1 MRRLSALLFSL
12 ALLAT
17 AAKAD
22 VATILEMPFG
32 AANAKST
39 APTKATE
46 VPGATGWYI
55 NRTSINDYG
64 AATGGSAGNYAAYMQ
79 YTALKTGQ
87 CPTITTPPVSGMVGN
102 LVFKYYVSS
111 KNKPNN
117 ADSQFSV
124 FLGTGTGYDAGLTGN
139 SAVTRVVQTITVDE
153 SRINEWI
160 TCTVPINQII
170 DSSAPQR
177 IVIGRMSQVSEKDN
191 IYFDDITLYE
201 LPSSLLESSPLTT
214 SEGLDYVVSGI
225 PGQNNSIHPQIALTE
240 VGSVS
245 NIAVN
250 LKYRFTGDTD
260 WQDRSMYLDGGV
272 YVCASD
278 DVVTGTQSGIQ
289 LEMYVEATYF
299 NEEGQQTCALT
310 YTAANPLVFDVV
322 PRGVQNNHVDL
333 AITGAFE
340 APMSLAT
347 NGVWVGGYE
356 RAGGVQGSTYQF
368 YFGEGNSMSYGN
380 KDYLPPF
387 EKVVSGG
394 VECPAPD
401 SISRDLVF
409 RFDETSSY
417 LGSVLYADYQS
428 FDDWENTAGTVWA
441 IEKADEASDSG
452 IVADEGVTGNALL
465 LRAGDS
471 LVLDKTAAIGVGE
484 IGFWFRRAGT
494 DAASVAL
501 KRHQSGK
508 AQNDALATY
517 TGIASDRYAFVRHVI
532 NKNQSPMETDKVVLV
547 ANTDV
552 YLDGVYASDCSTV
565 HFESLVIEP
574 QPIQQ
579 NTPITVTAT
588 FRVAGGGKLKADSV
602 LLKYGQGN
610 DALCATQ
617 EGYFNTTDGGTTWVA
632 ELPEGV
638 DRADADFY
646 AYVIGQALDYSGVN
660 IGEVKCDPVCVQVIP
675 YSAVDSVTIED
686 GTSSTEMRLAADRL
700 WKGAIPA
707 QTAATGKT
715 YWFLDSDEVKRGAA
729 DPIAFLSA
737 SGALVEDGELA
748 VTAAINSALAFEYN
762 EAEQTYRVQLAHYDP
777 MRANTAASPA
787 WTRTSASESS
797 NFGGC
802 LKYNASGS
810 FVSPKRD
817 GVGQV
822 MFWAARAGN
831 VAATYK
837 VETSKSDSGN
847 GDWVQ
852 VSAAN
857 GGTGTISG
865 ENLRFFSAMIGDP
878 EVKRVRVTFN
888 GAAVYVQDAVVTASG
903 SYVTMSNPKISVDD
917 GENYAES
924 ALVNPEIAY
933 GGRPYITID
942 LVPMNGANNIEVSVE
957 AVMADYTNGVAIPV
971 ADADIVSVPMEAV
984 QTSGDTTTYRV
995 WMPALTAGTT
1005 AYRFLAV
1012 YDGEDATES
1021 VFPKEQNTW
1030 YAYTTDD
1037 ALEEMREPD
1046 FSQLEHNNAIT
1057 RNVLLPPN
1065 KKWRISSAYLWNSS
1079 QAASTIGFTP
1089 TAEQTSIQS
1098 ATAYHG
1104 IGRIYF
1110 KARCVSKYGNHELAV
1125 MVSSDNSTW
1134 ETINNVIIQYSEGS
1148 GLTAMTQYCIEV
1160 NDYDSKYLRLIRTT
1174 EGISDEDYIY
1184 LQDLVVTPPAANM
1197 TAYLPSII
1205 HPGYPSKNDDIT
1217 FSANVANVYEDY
1229 PAVNPRVTLH
1239 WRRVFGS
1246 VNQPWQTTKMT
1257 SANGADFTTTLPAMN
1272 PGKLEYYADVAFS
1285 GASYR
1290 YNYMKRPN
1298 GTDMPLYFYYAG
1310 DDNYLEEDPRNGNE
1324 SCTPAYL
1331 FSDVVNPVEFTHTTQ
1346 QRALEAPGEYEGVY
1360 LWFKVRAF
1368 QSQHDHLQI
1377 VYTNALEEVAEGAEP
1392 TICTNALQLIGDN
1405 LWLTTMA
1412 VTNNIH
1418 YFATIEGVA
1427 PYGGSDTTEYLD
1439 EPTYWG
1445 DDDQETVNPPLA
1457 SVAGTVEETPIE
1469 IDLGTVDP
1477 ITMMVRLD
1485 ATTGSYQIRRAAYQD
1500 FNDWG
1505 ADTQFF
1511 EDSTGLYDVQN
1522 YEQAFDGSALY
1533 NETVMTP
1540 TIMSFDNDT
1549 TNDYT
1554 TADYFTTYGWNLHV
1568 GAILRERN
1576 PREVKDLVGNVA
1588 AYIGPGGYLQ
1598 NEAGAGAIEEGI
1610 DYVALRARASYGA
1623 DGHTPY
1629 DKTGFGWENYWFA
1642 VSNLHVYAIS
1652 DGNPY
1657 VQVMAAYNGDED
1669 YVALRL
1675 TQTATIDEQKG
1686 TVPHVRQD
1694 LIKVVNGVETVLSSG
1709 FTRTLKSGTGSNT
1722 PNPNENDGNVAAV
1735 ELTETDWIVEIDM
1748 TEGAI
1753 KAKAYLPKTA
1763 SFDGTWTNMVLTGS
1777 VPSRT
1782 GTVSVDTFDA
1792 YANFRSFYLKEGDA
1806 AARQLSVENWT
1817 LGGQQTGDKS
1827 KTRWIR
1833 ETPAGKTG
1841 APGLTRP
1848 IPALSYTIGIAE
1860 AGATSSLPPN
1870 TPFAAGDK
1878 FNVTSLSYANV
1889 KKSVHYWGN
1898 SFVRIKPEPSDA
1910 NLVVDDVEVQDWH
1923 GRDLPEQYPEDSR
1936 YWQAHEAVIVNHNG
1950 SRMLALTTSRANPQ
1964 ARQMVATPEM
1974 LDGLGTIS
1982 FNYEVQGG
1990 KVTFAIE
1997 RNTSSGSYGDNASYV
2012 QVGEKISAV
2021 NGEKGEVYRAVRE
2034 DIIGKIR
2041 VRVLQDESDP
2051 DATLYLDN
2059 FFAKSFP
2066 PQDGRSWSAYNAL
2079 IVAPTRNATVDA
2091 KQFEEDVTTQTAF
2104 LNNSVD
2110 GDTRQN
2116 TEYLEHVPYIQSPI
2130 IDTGVGEIAFW
2141 YRAWNPQN
2149 PTPGQITFWVAEDGN
2164 APDSMWRQVTVED
2177 LARPEQPAD
2186 DAPRS
2191 EWEAYYA
2198 KYDTYTNQVA
2208 AFRSLS
2214 NITNGDYQ
2222 YFSME
2227 ICDDKDK
2234 VLRICSDTN
2243 GTQRV
2248 AIDNI
2253 IVTEP
2258 VRASIDVLSVT
2269 MYSSNGTPIPLG
2281 NEDVG
2286 FEVLLGNPRMNPTD
2300 IHVYADYYIG
2310 TNIWGYANWGD
2321 SPSGHI
2327 ELVRDDEDPYL
2338 YRSAPG
2344 DMVPGQPVDSVV
2356 QYRIRVTYTGTFAS
2370 PVTSDD
2376 FENPEWYEPVDLNKT
2391 YEEEGFSPYYFVFSC
2406 PTGCVYINEFY
2417 PSAGSTYDNR
2427 EFIEILGPA
2436 GASMGGWYIDIVDA
2450 DRSLTEDYV
2459 TQTYTL
2465 PADAAFI
2472 APPDSTSKWGFYVA
2486 GDTEGITNLV
2496 GGADQGVNYVFPD
2509 HMDGNL
2515 PTPGGIR
2522 LRRSMGAYVDLVSWG
2537 TTGIPSEQMVARGY
2551 RYATNRSGWSSNVN
2565 RREFVLSVD
2574 EDKNLTWKVP
2584 DSIAYTPGQMN
2595 NDTVAEYWGDCPYDF
2610 TAEFID
2616 ATAEAISEYFDQNL
2630 PADFLCQLEL
2640 NDAEELYSIKVDD
2653 TKLTIGTDFTMESKP
2668 SIEGVLFITL
2678 KKESLAAL
2686 NLSEGDHTL
2695 VFDVDKGLDPE
2706 VVLKVKY
2713 SSTGDKSTDVS
2724 IVMKD
2729 IKVED
2734 GKVTIT
2740 VTITNNE
2747 PDKTVEGWS
2756 WGVKGAADL
2765 AGLAT
2770 ADLVDDLE
2778 PLTDAAIEDD
2788 LVKEIDID
2796 DADAAGF
2803 YKGVLDDG
2811 E

>member
-1 MRRLSALLFSL
+1 MRRLSVLLFSL

-153 SRINEWI
+153 SRTNEWI

-214 SEGLDYVVSGI
+214 SEGLPYAASGVT
-225 PGQNNSIHPQIALTE
+225 GNLNSIHPQIAFSE
-240 VGSVS
+240 VGTVS

-260 WQDRSMYLDGGV
+260 WQDRIMYLDNGV
-272 YVCASD
+272 YVPQGGD
-278 DVVTGTQSGIQ
+278 LEVGVQSGVQ

-299 NEEGQQTCALT
+299 NEEGQQTCTLT
-310 YTAANPLVFDVV
+310 YTAANPLVLDIV
-322 PRGVQNNHVDL
+322 PRGINNHSGYEDL
-333 AITGAFE
+333 AISGAFPT
-340 APMSLAT
+340 PMTLAT

-356 RAGGVQGSTYQF
+356 RAGGVQSMTYQF
-368 YFGEGNSMSYGN
+368 TFGDGNGSSTTYGN
-380 KDYLPPF
+380 KDFQPPF

-401 SISRDLVF
+401 AISRDLVF

-441 IEKADEASDSG
+441 IEKADETSTSG
-452 IVADEGVTGNALL
+452 IVDDAGVTGKALL

-617 EGYFNTTDGGTTWVA
+617 EGYFSTTDGGTTWVA

-646 AYVIGQALDYSGVN
+646 AYVTGQALDYSGVN

-707 QTAATGKT
+707 QTAAAGKT

-729 DPIAFLSA
+729 DPIEFLSA

-878 EVKRVRVTFN
+878 EVKRVRVTFT

-903 SYVTMSNPKISVDD
+903 SYVTMSNPTISVDD
-917 GENYAES
+917 GATYADS

-984 QTSGDTTTYRV
+984 STSGDTTTYRV

-1021 VFPKEQNTW
+1021 VFPKAQNTW

-1046 FSQLEHNNAIT
+1046 FSLVKHDNSVT
-1057 RNVLLPPN
+1057 RTLFLPPN
-1065 KKWRISSAYLWNSS
+1065 DEWRVTGAYLWSAPAAYSS
-1079 QAASTIGFTP
+1079 LGFTP
-1089 TAEQTSIQS
+1089 TSGQTILKSEK
-1098 ATAYHG
+1098 AFHG

-1110 KARCVSKYGNHELAV
+1110 RGYCIAQYGFHELEV
-1125 MVSSDNSTW
+1125 QTSSNGSTW
-1134 ETINNVIIQYSEGS
+1134 ETINTVSIPYGTGTGYNAYS
-1148 GLTAMTQYCIEV
+1148 QFCVEV
-1160 NDYDSKYLRLIRTT
+1160 NDYDSKYLRLVRTT
-1174 EGISDEDYIY
+1174 DGIDDEDYIY
-1184 LQDLVVTPPAANM
+1184 IRDLVVTPPAANM

-1217 FSANVANVYEDY
+1217 FSANVANVYSDY

-1246 VNQPWQTTKMT
+1246 VNQPWQATKMT
-1257 SANGADFTTTLPAMN
+1257 SANGADFTATLPAMN

-1290 YNYMKRPN
+1290 YSYMKRPD

-1310 DDNYLEEDPRNGNE
+1310 DDNYLEEDPRKGNE

-1331 FSDVVNPVEFTHTTQ
+1331 FSDVVNPVEFTHSTQ

-1405 LWLTTMA
+1405 LWLTTMS

-1427 PYGGSDTTEYLD
+1427 PYGGSDTTEYLT
-1439 EPTYWG
+1439 ESTYWG

-1457 SVAGTVEETPIE
+1457 SVAGTTEETPIE

-1522 YEQAFDGSALY
+1522 YEQAFDGSDQFPV
-1533 NETVMTP
+1533 TVMDNRVQN
-1540 TIMSFDNDT
+1540 FDLD
-1549 TNDYT
+1549 DVGEYR
-1554 TADYFTTYGWNLHV
+1554 DHFTQYGWHLRY
-1568 GAILRERN
+1568 GDILRERN
-1576 PREVKDLVGNVA
+1576 PREAKDLVGNVTVK
-1588 AYIGPGGYLQ
+1588 IDQGGYFENQ
-1598 NEAGAGAIEEGI
+1598 AGPSANGEGLE
-1610 DYVALRARASYGA
+1610 YVALRARASYGA

-1629 DKTGFGWENYWFA
+1629 DKTGFGWENYWLA

-1675 TQTATIDEQKG
+1675 TQTATISEQNG

-1694 LIKVVNGVETVLSSG
+1694 LIKVVNGVETVLATSYTTQFSKKDNSLRDEG
-1709 FTRTLKSGTGSNT
+1709 HT
-1722 PNPNENDGNVAAV
+1722 NVAALQ
-1735 ELTETDWIVEIDM
+1735 LTENDWIVEIDM
-1748 TEGAI
+1748 IEGNI
-1753 KAKAYLPKTA
+1753 KAKAFIPNT
-1763 SFDGTWTNMVLTGS
+1763 TWTNTVLTGS
-1777 VPSRT
+1777 APSRT

-1792 YANFRSFYLKEGDA
+1792 HANFRSFYLKEGTSAVRMLDA
-1806 AARQLSVENWT
+1806 SNWT
-1817 LGGQQTGDKS
+1817 LGGQQSGDKS

-1833 ETPAGKTG
+1833 GVPSGKTG
-1841 APGLTRP
+1841 SAGIERP
-1848 IPALSYTIGIAE
+1848 IPALSYAIGIAK
-1860 AGATSSLPPN
+1860 AGADETLPSGVAYE
-1870 TPFAAGDK
+1870 TGETFAA
-1878 FNVTSLSYANV
+1878 TSLAYAGV
-1889 KKSVHYWGN
+1889 KKTVHYWGN
-1898 SFVRIKPEPSDA
+1898 AFVRIEPTLSDA
-1910 NLVVDDVEVQDWH
+1910 DLVIDDVEVQSWH
-1923 GRDLPEQYPEDSR
+1923 GRTIPEASGSY
-1936 YWQAHEAVIVNHNG
+1936 YWRAREAVVVDHNG
-1950 SRMLALTTSRANPQ
+1950 SRMLALTTSRADPSK
-1964 ARQMVATPEM
+1964 RQMIVTPEM

-1990 KVTFAIE
+1990 RVTFAIE
-1997 RNTSSGSYGDNASYV
+1997 SNNVSGDSDDDSPSYV
-2012 QVGEKISAV
+2012 EIGDRISAV
-2021 NGEKGEVYRAVRE
+2021 NGEKGEVYRAIRKE
-2034 DIIGKIR
+2034 ISGKIR
-2041 VRVLQDESDP
+2041 VRVLLDESDD
-2051 DATLYLDN
+2051 DATLYIDN
-2059 FFAKSFP
+2059 LFAKSYP

-2110 GDTRQN
+2110 SDTRQN
-2116 TEYLEHVPYIQSPI
+2116 TEYLEHVPYIQTPI
-2130 IDTGVGEIAFW
+2130 INTGIGEIAFW
-2141 YRAWNPQN
+2141 YRAWNAQN
-2149 PTPGQITFWVAEDGN
+2149 PTPGQITFWVAEHGDD
-2164 APDSMWRQVTVED
+2164 PDEMWRQVTVED
-2177 LARPEQPAD
+2177 LARPTRPAD
-2186 DAPRS
+2186 DAPNA
-2191 EWEAYYA
+2191 EWQSYYE
-2198 KYDTYTNQVA
+2198 KYATYTNQVA
-2208 AFRSLS
+2208 AFQALS
-2214 NITNGDYQ
+2214 DITNGDYQ
-2222 YFSME
+2222 YFSAE
-2227 ICDDKDK
+2227 ICNDTNY

-2248 AIDNI
+2248 AIDNV

-2258 VRASIDVLSVT
+2258 VRASIDVLSIT
-2269 MYSSNGTPIPLG
+2269 MYPNTIPLG
-2281 NEDVG
+2281 GEDVG
-2286 FEVLLGNPRMNPTD
+2286 FEVQLGNPRMNPTD
-2300 IHVYADYYIG
+2300 IHVYADYLIG
-2310 TNIWGYANWGD
+2310 TNEWGVANWGEHPD
-2321 SPSGHI
+2321 GHI
-2327 ELVRDDEDPYL
+2327 ELVQDENDPYL

-2370 PVTSDD
+2370 PVTSAKFD
-2376 FENPEWYEPVDLNKT
+2376 NPEWYEPIDLNKVHVN
-2391 YEEEGFSPYYFVFSC
+2391 EGFSPYYFVFSC

-2417 PSAGSTYDNR
+2417 PSGGSSYNNR
-2427 EFIEILGPA
+2427 EFIEIIGPA
-2436 GASMGGWYIDIVDA
+2436 GASMGGWYVDLV
-2450 DRSLTEDYV
+2450 DGGTLSREEDNV
-2459 TQTYTL
+2459 LQTYEL
-2465 PADAAFI
+2465 PQEAKFK
-2472 APPDSTSKWGFYVA
+2472 APEGSTHNWGFYVL
-2486 GDTEGITNLV
+2486 GDTDKSI
-2496 GGADQGVNYVFPD
+2496 ADKVDYVFEDPTSQ
-2509 HMDGNL
+2509 NL
-2515 PTPGGIR
+2515 KIPGAIR
-2522 LRRSMGAYVDLVSWG
+2522 LRRSMGAYVDLVCYGSG
-2537 TTGIPSEQMVARGY
+2537 GAIENLKERGY
-2551 RYATNRSGWSSNVN
+2551 ETAGTRGTYGTAT
-2565 RREFVLSVD
+2565 RRGFALLAVTDDDTGEEALAFGQTDADTYTVGEMNSVGAAA
-2574 EDKNLTWKVP
+2574 L
-2584 DSIAYTPGQMN
+2584 
-2595 NDTVAEYWGDCPYDF
+2595 WGDCPYNF
-2610 TAEFID
+2610 TVEFTNS
-2616 ATAEAISEYFDQNL
+2616 TAVAISKYFDKYL
-2630 PADFLCQLEL
+2630 PADFLCALEL
-2640 NDAEELYSIKVDD
+2640 NSATELRKIKVDNAELED
-2653 TKLTIGTDFTMESKP
+2653 GFEWSSPADGELL
-2668 SIEGVLFITL
+2668 VTL
-2678 KKESLAAL
+2678 KKEKLTAL
-2686 NLSEGDHTL
+2686 NLSTNDVHIIT
-2695 VFDVDKGLDPE
+2695 FDVDEGIDPTVE
-2706 VVLKVKY
+2706 LVVID
-2713 SSTGDKSTDVS
+2713 STGSESDKSTDVS
-2724 IVMKD
+2724 IVVKD

-2740 VTITNNE
+2740 VSITNNE

-2765 AGLAT
+2765 ADLPT
-2770 ADLVDDLE
+2770 ADLVDELE
-2778 PLTDAAIEDD
+2778 PLTDEAIEDD
-2788 LVKEIDID
+2788 LVKEIEID